1 VAEDQSRSGF
11 CSDCDRCL
19 NRGKL
24 HRSVDFVLTGRQC
37 SLRMEGKTNRGGR
50 RRRLSSFSR
59 ERPRHENT
67 WRGAREAESNA
78 LEMRRTARYRGF
90 KSHPLR
96 QSNTKATPAKNKASI
111 ENNNAPSQNGRGIVF
126 DRINRC
132 SRTVRNRSE
141 KKPQANRK
149 GSPPPKNYR
158 RNIATMVRSQ
168 NEANAFHS
176 PRWVPTHEVIDVV
189 KAPSKALAAAEESST
204 RYKPRA
210 KPCS

>member
-1 VAEDQSRSGF
+1 MQPTD
-11 CSDCDRCL
+11 
-19 NRGKL
+19 
-24 HRSVDFVLTGRQC
+24 GRQNEPW
-37 SLRMEGKTNRGGR
+37 RA
-50 RRRLSSFSR
+50 SSAAIIF
-59 ERPRHENT
+59 EPETAGHENT

-96 QSNTKATPAKNKASI
+96 HAAPRSTAK
-111 ENNNAPSQNGRGIVF
+111 NNAPSQNGRGIVF

-141 KKPQANRK
+141 KEPKANRK

-158 RNIATMVRSQ
+158 RNMATMVRSQ
-168 NEANAFHS
+168 NEASAFHS

-189 KAPSKALAAAEESST
+189 KAPSSALAAAVESST

>member
-1 VAEDQSRSGF
+1 MRTTRLANHHVPENLSLEPGTAAIIFQPE
-11 CSDCDRCL
+11 
-19 NRGKL
+19 
-24 HRSVDFVLTGRQC
+24 TAGR
-37 SLRMEGKTNRGGR
+37 
-50 RRRLSSFSR
+50 
-59 ERPRHENT
+59 ENT

-96 QSNTKATPAKNKASI
+96 QATPIDTSSERKTARQITMPRAKTAGASC
-111 ENNNAPSQNGRGIVF
+111 F

-141 KKPQANRK
+141 TEAAKQRARRK
-149 GSPPPKNYR
+149 HYR
-158 RNIATMVRSQ
+158 RNMATMVRSQ
-168 NEANAFHS
+168 NEASAFHS

-189 KAPSKALAAAEESST
+189 RAPSNAFAAAVESST